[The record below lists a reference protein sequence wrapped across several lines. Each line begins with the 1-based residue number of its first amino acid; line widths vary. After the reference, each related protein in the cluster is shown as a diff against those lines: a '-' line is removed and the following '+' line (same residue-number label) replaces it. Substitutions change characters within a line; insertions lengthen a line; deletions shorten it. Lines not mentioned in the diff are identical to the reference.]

1 MNKKTLIPLLFL
13 LIASSA
19 LLTADG
25 TDDPLSDDL
34 FDLSSDA
41 LFADLEGSEPAFS
54 EGGESTDEAVNPF
67 EDFDALF
74 SEEQQTITEIYEVS
88 SGDTETY
95 EQFLITEGID
105 WSGRFSGSVDFG
117 LNWSNYTEGIDLK
130 DYGTSFSPS
139 ISSTLSFDARPEVDY
154 RVFGKFLLETGSD
167 DSSGLGTISVRELFA
182 DFQHNDRLF
191 FRIGKSFVKWGV
203 GYFFSPADIV
213 NLDAINAEDPTA
225 ERQGPLNLR
234 VQYPMGANNL
244 YLYLFAEGITEPAD
258 LLYAGKYEWVM
269 GRSEFGLGSIVSGNT
284 APKLMSTVSTAIG
297 EINWFGEAVLSYGSD
312 RTFVTAPDTPTGL
325 PISLDTYTVDDKL
338 FFKGTIGFSWINED
352 PGIMFIGQYYY
363 NGEGYSDYAYEGYDR
378 TLLDDAAFTYNPL
391 KPESSALSLGD
402 LISFGRHYGAVS
414 ASLTSLFGSDD
425 LGLSLFWIGNLTD
438 GSGIIAPTLSW
449 SPIDRITTSV
459 GFHATYG
466 ASGTEYADPM
476 ALLMQGVQ
484 EPTLSLTF
492 GVSLGGGR
500 F

>member
-1 MNKKTLIPLLFL
+1 MIKTNLIPLLLL

-19 LLTADG
+19 WVTADE
-25 TDDPLSDDL
+25 TDAPLSDDL

-41 LFADLEGSEPAFS
+41 LFADMAGSETV
-54 EGGESTDEAVNPF
+54 ESTGEAVDPF

-74 SEEQQTITEIYEVS
+74 TEEQQTITEIDEVS
-88 SGDTETY
+88 SEDTETY

-105 WSGRFSGSVDFG
+105 WSGKFSGSVDFG
-117 LNWSNYTEGIDLK
+117 LNWANYTEGIDLQ

-154 RVFGKFLLETGSD
+154 RVFGKFLLETASD
-167 DSSGLGTISVRELFA
+167 DSSGLGSISVRELFA
-182 DFQHNDRLF
+182 DFQYHDRLF

-203 GYFFSPADIV
+203 GYFFSPADVV
-213 NLDAINAEDPTA
+213 NLDTINAEDPTA

-244 YLYLFAEGITEPAD
+244 YLYLFAEDITEPAD

-269 GRSEFGLGSIVSGNT
+269 GRSEFGLGTIVSGNT
-284 APKLMSTVSTAIG
+284 APKLMTTVSTAAG

-312 RTFVTAPDTPTGL
+312 RTFVNAPASPSDSQALLT
-325 PISLDTYTVDDKL
+325 TYTVDDEL
-338 FFKGTIGFSWINED
+338 FFKGTVGFSWINED
-352 PGIMFIGQYYY
+352 PGIMLIGQYYY
-363 NGEGYSDYAYEGYDR
+363 NGEGYRDYSYAGYDR
-378 TLLDDAAFTYNPL
+378 TLLDDAAFTVLNPNNPGL
-391 KPESSALSLGD
+391 TLGD
-402 LISFGRHYGAVS
+402 LISFGRHYGAAS

-425 LGLSLFWIGNLTD
+425 LSLGLFWIGNLTD
-438 GSGIIAPTLSW
+438 GSGIIRPTLSW

-459 GFHATYG
+459 GIHATYG
-466 ASGTEYADPM
+466 ASGTEYADPINLINPLNQ
-476 ALLMQGVQ
+476 AEQA
-484 EPTLSLTF
+484 PSISLTF